1 MRTVLAVVTATALIL
16 AGCSAAGT
24 PATATASPEPTQEE
38 AFLLNG
44 VRLDLQGHCSS
55 VRTDLAERAIAE
67 VECTPMSDVAR
78 EVRMFLFNS
87 QADLLDTYQARLGAN
102 GVAMRTNAAS
112 CGPGQPSEGSYVPGD
127 GAGFVPERGGCYVDD
142 DGHANYAV
150 TSPPYVL
157 VEVDG
162 SVGDGTAVQRFA
174 WLGNQ
179 DVPGGPT
186 IWRSEGPASPEK

>member
-44 VRLDLQGHCSS
+44 ARLDLQGHCSS
-55 VRTDLAERAIAE
+55 VRTDVAERAIAE

-87 QADLLDTYQARLGAN
+87 QADLLDTYQARLGTH
-102 GVAMRTNAAS
+102 GVTIRSAGS
-112 CGPGQPSEGSYVPGD
+112 CAPGQPVEGSYFPGD
-127 GAGFVPERGGCYVDD
+127 GAGFVPERGGCYVDET
-142 DGHANYAV
+142 GHAHYTV

-157 VEVDG
+157 AEVDG
-162 SVGDGTAVQRFA
+162 NAGDGAAVERFA

-186 IWRSEGPASPEK
+186 IWRSDGPASPEK